1 MSPTV
6 PRLKRRADF
15 LKVARKGHKWAAPGL
30 VLQAFDRTAAGNGD
44 GEAFGPDVRAGF
56 TVTRKVGNAVV
67 RNRARR
73 RLKAA
78 AEQVLPESGKAG
90 HDYVLIGRQGT
101 LDRDFPALIGDL
113 RKALERVGTRQNG
126 GGTSRNGRDRR
137 EKAEK

>member
-15 LKVARKGHKWAAPGL
+15 LTVARKGQKWAAPGL
-30 VLQAFDRTAAGNGD
+30 VLQALKRDDIGQGI
-44 GEAFGPDVRAGF
+44 RAGF

-73 RLKAA
+73 RLRAV
-78 AEQVLPESGKAG
+78 AEQVLPEWGKAG

-101 LDRDFPALIGDL
+101 LGRTFPALIGDL
-113 RKALERVGTRQNG
+113 RKALERVETGHKG
-126 GGTSRNGRDRR
+126 GGSGRGGRSRR
-137 EKAEK
+137 ENAEN